1 MTWMQRI
8 RNAIRRLVGRT
19 RVVVGRATGRRRTT
33 MHGIADQ
40 RKADLRDD
48 VATVKGM
55 GRKATRRLRH
65 LARR

>member
-1 MTWMQRI
+1 
-8 RNAIRRLVGRT
+8 
-19 RVVVGRATGRRRTT
+19 